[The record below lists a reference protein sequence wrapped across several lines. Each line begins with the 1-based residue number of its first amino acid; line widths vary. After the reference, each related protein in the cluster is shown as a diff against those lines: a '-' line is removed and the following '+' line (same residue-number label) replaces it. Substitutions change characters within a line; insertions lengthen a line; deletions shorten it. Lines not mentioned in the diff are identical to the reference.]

1 MRISRRWMLGALL
14 GSVAA
19 PALPVFADAPATS
32 PRPMRRGGPA
42 PVVREAQELVAEA
55 RLGGSIGFVVA
66 DANTGEVLEQS
77 DGALP
82 LPPAS
87 VAKAVT
93 ALYALEALGP
103 EYRYATQILG
113 TGPVVGGVVQGDL
126 VLAGSGDPTLSTDAL
141 GDLAARL
148 RASGVTGITGRYIAH
163 AGALPA
169 VTAIDAEQPDHVG
182 YNPAISGL
190 NLNYNRVYFEWRRA
204 GSDYQVT
211 MDARAERFV
220 PKVSMARMQVVSRD
234 LPVYTYAAAQGSD
247 NWTVASTALGKG
259 GSRWLP
265 VRHPEAYA
273 AEVFQT
279 LAKAQGIELP
289 AAQLVRVR
297 PEGAVL
303 ASWESV
309 PLRLILQDMLKFS
322 TNLTAEVVGL
332 TASGAGSLEESAKAM
347 NLWAAARFGIAPE
360 FHDHSGLGGGSRI
373 SAADMVTALVRAQST
388 LTGAEL
394 RGLLR
399 EVGLRDAKGREQR
412 NAAVR
417 VQAKT
422 GTLNFVSGLAG
433 HARAGEGRDM
443 VFAIFCADPER
454 RDRLTLAE
462 REQPPGGRAWAG
474 RARVLQSRLIERWI
488 AVHG

>member
-1 MRISRRWMLGALL
+1 
-14 GSVAA
+14 
-19 PALPVFADAPATS
+19 
-32 PRPMRRGGPA
+32 
-42 PVVREAQELVAEA
+42 AEA

-148 RASGVTGITGRYIAH
+148 RAAGVTGISGRYIAH

-279 LAKAQGIELP
+279 LAKAQGIALP

-347 NLWAAARFGIAPE
+347 NLWAAARFGIAPA

-394 RGLLR
+394 RALLR

-462 REQPPGGRAWAG
+462 REQPPGGARLG
-474 RARVLQSRLIERWI
+474 RAGAGAAEPADRALDRRPRLMPRILRICPAVRCAVSRLLGLRC
-488 AVHG
+488 HSRCRR